1 MKTLKRALFKTVLK
15 REIGELFATGGSADV
30 LITRKKCTR
39 GVGGVGEEALAS
51 QLNWL
56 QPFGLF
62 FVWGVSELQVNA
74 EPHNKIEGLIQKMKA
89 VMGSLDR
96 DTEAKAC

>member
-1 MKTLKRALFKTVLK
+1 MKTLERALFKTVLK
-15 REIGELFATGGSADV
+15 RKIGELFATGGSADV

-39 GVGGVGEEALAS
+39 GVGGVGEEGLAS
-51 QLNWL
+51 QLNGYSL
-56 QPFGLF
+56 SDY
-62 FVWGVSELQVNA
+62 FVLGVSELQVNA
-74 EPHNKIEGLIQKMKA
+74 EPHNKIEDLIQKMKA